1 MSEYTPQTSQP
12 KSDSSLPV
20 LALVFSLIWPLH
32 IVGAILGHVAL
43 SQMRQGKISSANI
56 GLAKAGMI
64 CGWVFTGLTFLFIV
78 IYIIAIAALVGS
90 GYDLSGFSD
99 Y

>member
-1 MSEYTPQTSQP
+1 M
-12 KSDSSLPV
+12 SDSLPTTNTQSAVDSPLPV
-20 LALVFSLIWPLH
+20 LALVFAFVAPL
-32 IVGAILGHVAL
+32 VGAILGHVAL

-64 CGWVFTGLTFLFIV
+64 VGWVFTGLWIIFV
-78 IYIIAIAALVGS
+78 GIYIAIIAAVVSS
-90 GYDLSGFSD
+90 GGLST

>member
-1 MSEYTPQTSQP
+1 
-12 KSDSSLPV
+12 
-20 LALVFSLIWPLH
+20 
-32 IVGAILGHVAL
+32 
-43 SQMRQGKISSANI
+43 MRQGKISSANI

-64 CGWVFTGLTFLFIV
+64 CGWVFTGLTFILIA
-78 IYIIAIAALVGS
+78 IYIVGIVALIGS

>member
-1 MSEYTPQTSQP
+1 MSEYTPQNNQSNN
-12 KSDSSLPV
+12 DSPLPV
-20 LALVFSLIWPLH
+20 LALVFAFVAPL
-32 IVGAILGHVAL
+32 VGAILGHVAL

-64 CGWVFTGLTFLFIV
+64 CGWVFTGLTFIFLA
-78 IYIIAIAALVGS
+78 IYIVALVALVGS
-90 GYDLSGFSD
+90 GADLSGFSD